1 MTEFKTPN
9 SKLPTSNSQLQA
21 PNFQLPASDFELR
34 SEEVQDILTKV
45 PNWMIRWGT
54 FLIFGI
60 ILLLLFTSWF
70 IKYPDVVTSEIII
83 TTNTP
88 PEKLVAKVNGKIQA
102 ILIEDKQHVKGN
114 TPLAVIENAAN
125 YKDVFLLKQTIE
137 NINLDKSEFPF
148 EKFATAQLG
157 EIESSFAIFQKEYI
171 ANHLNQKLKPYSV
184 ETNAQGYEKTQLG
197 ERLELLMAQKSITQ
211 SELELEKK
219 DLNRQETLFK
229 KGVISAQEMEKKR
242 LQFLQVEKNYK
253 SLLSSISQ
261 TKSSIND
268 LKRNKET
275 TQINENKETTNLET
289 NVLQSFYK
297 LKKAIKDWELNYV
310 FMSSDAGIVSFL
322 QIWSV
327 NQNITAGENM
337 FAIIPTQQNGFIGK
351 LKAVAQNSGKIKE
364 NQRVNIR
371 LANYPDKEFGIL
383 NGKVKRISLTPDKDG
398 NLLID
403 IALPNGLETSYK
415 KKILFQQEM
424 RGSAAIITEDLR
436 LIERIFYQF
445 RSMYQVE

>member
-1 MTEFKTPN
+1 MNMSENKNT
-9 SKLPTSNSQLQA
+9 
-21 PNFQLPASDFELR
+21 DFELR

-54 FLIFGI
+54 ILIFGI

-70 IKYPDVVTSEIII
+70 IRYPDIVSSEIII

-102 ILIEDKQHVKGN
+102 ILIEDKQQVKAN
-114 TPLAVIENAAN
+114 TPLAIIENAAN
-125 YKDVFLLKQTIE
+125 YKDVFLLKATIE

-148 EKFATAQLG
+148 EKFKNAQLG
-157 EIESSFAIFQKEYI
+157 EIEASFAMFQKQYI
-171 ANHLNQKLKPYSV
+171 ADNLNKKLKPFNV
-184 ETNAQGYEKTQLG
+184 DTNAQGYEKTQLA
-197 ERLELLMAQKSITQ
+197 ERLDLLIAQKSINEN
-211 SELELEKK
+211 ELQIHKI

-229 KGVISAQEMEKKR
+229 KGVISAQEIEKQR
-242 LQFLQVEKNYK
+242 LSYLQAEKSYK
-253 SLLSSISQ
+253 NLLSTISQ
-261 TKSSIND
+261 TKSAIND
-268 LKRNKET
+268 LKRNNQT
-275 TQINENKETTNLET
+275 TQINENKENTNLET
-289 NVLQSFYK
+289 NVLQAFYQ

-310 FMSSDAGIVSFL
+310 FLSSDEGIVTFL

-337 FAIIPTQQNGFIGK
+337 FAIIPTHQNGFIGK
-351 LKAVAQNSGKIKE
+351 LKAAALNSGKIKE

-371 LANYPDKEFGIL
+371 LANYPDKEFGIVK
-383 NGKVKRISLTPDKDG
+383 GKVKRISLTPDKDG
-398 NLLID
+398 NLLMD

-415 KKILFQQEM
+415 KKIQFQQEM
-424 RGSAAIITEDLR
+424 RGSADIITEDLR

-445 RSMYQVE
+445 RSMYNQE

>member
-1 MTEFKTPN
+1 MSENKNTD
-9 SKLPTSNSQLQA
+9 
-21 PNFQLPASDFELR
+21 FQLR

-54 FLIFGI
+54 ILIFGI

-70 IKYPDVVTSEIII
+70 IRYPDVVSSEIII

-88 PEKLVAKVNGKIQA
+88 PEKLIAKVNGKIQA
-102 ILIEDKQHVKGN
+102 ILIEDKANVKAN

-125 YKDVFLLKQTIE
+125 YKDVFLLKSTIE
-137 NINLDKSEFPF
+137 SINLDKSEFPF
-148 EKFATAQLG
+148 EKFKNAQLG
-157 EIESSFAIFQKEYI
+157 EIEASFAVFQKQYI
-171 ANHLNQKLKPYSV
+171 ANHLNKELQPFNV
-184 ETNAQGYEKTQLG
+184 DTNAQGYEKTQLA
-197 ERLELLMAQKSITQ
+197 ERLELLIAQKSITL

-229 KGVISAQEMEKKR
+229 KGIISTQEIEKKR
-242 LQFLQVEKNYK
+242 LVYLQAEKNYK
-253 SLLSSISQ
+253 NVLSSISQ

-268 LKRNKET
+268 LKRNNQT
-275 TQINENKETTNLET
+275 TQINENKENTNLET
-289 NVLQSFYK
+289 NVLQAFYQ

-310 FMSSDAGIVSFL
+310 FRSSDEGIVSFL

-337 FAIIPTQQNGFIGK
+337 FAIIPTHQNGFIGK
-351 LKAVAQNSGKIKE
+351 LKAAALNSGKIKE

-371 LANYPDKEFGIL
+371 LANYPDKEFGIVKG
-383 NGKVKRISLTPDKDG
+383 NVKRISLTPDKDG
-398 NLLID
+398 NLLMD
-403 IALPNGLETSYK
+403 ISLPKGLETSYN
-415 KKILFQQEM
+415 KKIQFQQEM
-424 RGSAAIITEDLR
+424 RGSADIITEDLR

-445 RSMYQVE
+445 RSMYKQE

>member
-1 MTEFKTPN
+1 MSENKNT
-9 SKLPTSNSQLQA
+9 
-21 PNFQLPASDFELR
+21 DFELR

-60 ILLLLFTSWF
+60 ILLLLFMSWF
-70 IKYPDVVTSEIII
+70 IRYPDVVSSEIII

-102 ILIEDKQHVKGN
+102 ILIEDKAIVKAN

-125 YKDVFLLKQTIE
+125 YKDVFLLKATIE

-148 EKFATAQLG
+148 EKFKNTQLG
-157 EIESSFAIFQKEYI
+157 EIEANFAIFQKEYI
-171 ANHLNQKLKPYSV
+171 ADNLNKNLKPFNV
-184 ETNAQGYEKTQLG
+184 ETNAQGYEKTQLA
-197 ERLELLMAQKSITQ
+197 ERLELQMAQKVITQ

-219 DLNRQETLFK
+219 DLNRQESLFK

-242 LQFLQVEKNYK
+242 LQYLQVEKNYK
-253 SLLSSISQ
+253 NLLSSISQ

-268 LKRNKET
+268 LKRNNQT
-275 TQINENKETTNLET
+275 TQINENKENTNLET

-310 FMSSDAGIVSFL
+310 FISSDEGIVSFL

-337 FAIIPTQQNGFIGK
+337 FAIIPTHQNGFIGK
-351 LKAVAQNSGKIKE
+351 LKAAALNSGKIKE

-371 LANYPDKEFGIL
+371 LANYPDREFGIL
-383 NGKVKRISLTPDKDG
+383 KGNVKRISLTPDKDG
-398 NLLID
+398 NLLMD
-403 IALPNGLETSYK
+403 ISLPNGLLTSYK
-415 KKILFQQEM
+415 KKIQFQQEM
-424 RGSAAIITEDLR
+424 RGSADIITEDLR
-436 LIERIFYQF
+436 LIERVFYQF